1 MRNPEAPAIN
11 RTGTPRPLIA
21 ASWLRS
27 YASGV
32 PQDAEIALPY
42 NDDFDRENRLSR
54 AAQPVLERLI
64 DSMSGTRHSMVLAD
78 VNGRIIKR
86 WVAQKALNDKLDN
99 ASIAPGFEFTEEF
112 AGTNG
117 VGTALEERKAVVV
130 HGTEHFADF
139 LHRFSCVGI
148 PILHPTRGTIEGVLD
163 FTCLVTDFHPLMTP
177 LLVEATRHIETRFAQ
192 DSSAS
197 ESALLEAFVRMRR
210 RTRAPVV
217 AMRTNFLL
225 TNSAA
230 ADILNGHDQ
239 AVLWEVAS
247 GLFFGGHD
255 VGTIDLSTGRYSMR
269 ISSVDVGDHGATP
282 GFIVRL
288 SPIPSTQAV
297 AAIAAPAITARET
310 APAYAQPRR
319 SPQWVHVL
327 DRVPLLIRSGQP
339 IVICGEPGVGKRRFA
354 EHLHAQA
361 GHEPARELDA
371 AVDGREGPGRVVERC
386 RAALERGDGVIIRHL
401 QLLAPE
407 SLDELA
413 AFARRVSRP
422 AQLVATVDEDMP
434 DAATRA
440 IGAFPQQVWLPPLRE
455 RWEDIADIVP
465 VLLAELSPLR
475 RTICNSAALQA
486 LMRYEWP
493 GNITELRD
501 VLGVALRAAPN
512 GVIEPLHLPRLILQR
527 GQGRPLT
534 PIEHSERDLI
544 IKTLAAVDGN
554 RTVAARVLGI
564 GRATL
569 YRKLRSL
576 GIAVGASLAN

>member
-1 MRNPEAPAIN
+1 MRNPEAPAMIGI
-11 RTGTPRPLIA
+11 RTPRPLIA

-27 YASGV
+27 SASGV
-32 PQDAEIALPY
+32 PQGAEIALPY
-42 NDDFDRENRLSR
+42 SDDFDRENRLSR

-78 VNGRIIKR
+78 ADGRIIER

-99 ASIAPGFEFTEEF
+99 AGIAPGFEFAEEF

-117 VGTALEERKAVVV
+117 VGTALEERKAVIV
-130 HGTEHFADF
+130 HGEEHFADF

-163 FTCLVTDFHPLMTP
+163 FTCLATDFHPLMTP
-177 LLVEATRHIETRFAQ
+177 LLVEATKHIETRFAQ
-192 DSSAS
+192 GASAS

-247 GLFFGGHD
+247 DLVSGGHD
-255 VGTIDLSTGRYSMR
+255 LGTVDLSTGRYAMR
-269 ISSVDVGDHGATP
+269 ISSVDVGDQGATP

-288 SPIPSTQAV
+288 SPILSAQAV
-297 AAIAAPAITARET
+297 ATIAAPAITARGS
-310 APAYAQPRR
+310 APYAQPGR
-319 SPQWVHVL
+319 SPQWLHAL
-327 DRVPLLIRSGQP
+327 DRVPGLIRSGQP
-339 IVICGEPGVGKRRFA
+339 IVISGEPGVGKRRFA
-354 EHLHAQA
+354 EHVHAQA
-361 GHEPARELDA
+361 RHTPVRELDA

-413 AFARRVSRP
+413 ALARRVFRP
-422 AQLVATVDEDMP
+422 AQLVVTVDEDMP
-434 DAATRA
+434 EAATRA

-475 RTICNSAALQA
+475 RATCNSAALQA

-501 VLGVALRAAPN
+501 VLGVALGAAPS

-527 GQGRPLT
+527 AQGRPLT
-534 PIEHSERDLI
+534 PMEHSERDLI

-576 GIAVGASLAN
+576 GIAAGANRAN

>member
-1 MRNPEAPAIN
+1 MRNSEAPAIN
-11 RTGTPRPLIA
+11 RTRTPRPLIA

-32 PQDAEIALPY
+32 PQAAEFELPY
-42 NDDFDRENRLSR
+42 SDDFDRENRLSR

-78 VNGRIIKR
+78 VDGRIVNR
-86 WVAQKALNDKLDN
+86 WVAQRALNDKLDN
-99 ASIAPGFEFTEEF
+99 ARIAPGFEFAEEF

-117 VGTALEERKAVVV
+117 VGTALEERKAVIV

-163 FTCLVTDFHPLMTP
+163 FTCLATDFHPLMTP
-177 LLVEATRHIETRFAQ
+177 LLVEATKHIETRFAQ
-192 DSSAS
+192 EASAS

-210 RTRAPVV
+210 RTRAPLV

-230 ADILNGHDQ
+230 AGILNGLDQ

-247 GLFFGGHD
+247 GLVAGGHD
-255 VGTIDLSTGRYSMR
+255 VGTVELSTGRYGIR
-269 ISSVDVGDHGATP
+269 ISPVDGGDHGAL
-282 GFIVRL
+282 GLVVRF
-288 SPIPSTQAV
+288 SPIPSAQPVPIPALTANES
-297 AAIAAPAITARET
+297 APASAGSS
-310 APAYAQPRR
+310 PPGR
-319 SPQWVHVL
+319 SAQWVHVL
-327 DRVPLLIRSGQP
+327 DRVPALIRSGQP
-339 IVICGEPGVGKRRFA
+339 IAVCGESGTGKHRFA
-354 EHLHAQA
+354 AHLHAQA
-361 GHEPARELDA
+361 GHESVREFDA
-371 AVDGREGPGRVVERC
+371 AVDGREGPGRLVERC

-413 AFARRVSRP
+413 ALARRVSRP
-422 AQLVATVDEDMP
+422 AQLIVTVHEDAT
-434 DAATRA
+434 DAVTRT
-440 IGAFPQQVWLPPLRE
+440 IGAFPQQVWLPPLRQ
-455 RWEDIADIVP
+455 RSEDIAEIVP
-465 VLLAELSPLR
+465 ALLADLSSQRPAV
-475 RTICNSAALQA
+475 CSSAALQA

-501 VLGVALRAAPN
+501 VLGVALGAAPR
-512 GVIEPLHLPRLILQR
+512 GVIEPAHLPHLILR
-527 GQGRPLT
+527 RAQGRKLT
-534 PIEHSERDLI
+534 PMEYSERDLI
-544 IKTLAAVDGN
+544 VKTLAVVDGN
-554 RTVAARVLGI
+554 RTEAARVLGI

-576 GIAVGASLAN
+576 GISAGADLAD